1 MARFIRSGASANA
14 SAGYLPPP
22 PPNPPQD
29 MTPVTFDSAGVK
41 IDDAMKSGLVALA
54 KERDLQRA
62 QGDVPQT
69 EWFGLLDR
77 A

>member
-1 MARFIRSGASANA
+1 M
-14 SAGYLPPP
+14 
-22 PPNPPQD
+22 
-29 MTPVTFDSAGVK
+29 TFDSAGVK